1 MRRRGNPPSF
11 FLARE
16 FAWGAGNGL
25 QEGVRVKVRVA
36 IVGSTGYTG
45 HELVV
50 LLRFHPLAEL
60 VMLTSQSHVGQ
71 PISAVFPALRGV
83 CSLVCEALDV
93 ESLVQRSD
101 VVFVALPHKQSMEV
115 VPDLIR
121 AGKMVVDLSADFR
134 FRDVAVY
141 EEWYQPHTAKDL
153 LDEAVYGLPELYRD
167 KIRSARLV
175 GNPGCYPTGV
185 ILAAAP
191 LISAGVVALDSLIA
205 DCKSGVSGAGRA
217 PTLTTHYCEVN
228 EGFRAYSVGEHRHTP
243 EIEQE
248 LSALAGQAMR
258 IVFTPHLVPMSRGI
272 LTTLYGNLTR
282 ETTHEEIRAF
292 YDQMYG
298 GAPFVRILDKGQ
310 LPSTIHVRGTNY
322 CDIGWRLEPR
332 TGRII
337 VISAIDNLV
346 RGASGQAV
354 ANMNLMCG
362 FGEETGLGLRAW
374 QP

>member
-1 MRRRGNPPSF
+1 MGEFVEGAANRRQ
-11 FLARE
+11 A
-16 FAWGAGNGL
+16 GAK
-25 QEGVRVKVRVA
+25 VKVRVA
-36 IVGSTGYTG
+36 VVGSTGYTG
-45 HELVV
+45 YELVV
-50 LLRFHPLAEL
+50 LLHSHPLAEL
-60 VMLTSQSHVGQ
+60 VMLTSQSYVGQ

-83 CSLVCEALDV
+83 CSLVCEALEV
-93 ESLVQRSD
+93 ESLVRRVD
-101 VVFVALPHKQSMEV
+101 VIFVALPHKQSMEI
-115 VPDLIR
+115 VPGLIR
-121 AGKMVVDLSADFR
+121 AGKKVVDLSADFR
-134 FRDVAVY
+134 FRNVAVY
-141 EEWYQPHTAKDL
+141 EEWYQSHTAKDL
-153 LDEAVYGLPELYRD
+153 LNEAVYGLPELYRD
-167 KIRSARLV
+167 TIRNARLV

-191 LISAGVVALDSLIA
+191 LVAHGLVALDSLIA

-228 EGFRAYSVGEHRHTP
+228 DGFRAYSVGEHRHTP

-248 LSALAGQAMR
+248 LSALAGRALR
-258 IVFTPHLVPMSRGI
+258 LVFTPHLVPMSRGI
-272 LTTLYGNLTR
+272 LTTLYGNLVR
-282 ETTHEEIRAF
+282 ETTDEEVTAL
-292 YDQMYG
+292 YEKMYG

-337 VISAIDNLV
+337 VITAIDNLV
-346 RGASGQAV
+346 RGAAGQAI

-362 FGEETGLGLRAW
+362 FAEEIGLNLRAW

>member
-1 MRRRGNPPSF
+1 M
-11 FLARE
+11 
-16 FAWGAGNGL
+16 
-25 QEGVRVKVRVA
+25 KVRVA
-36 IVGSTGYTG
+36 VVGSTGYTG
-45 HELVV
+45 YELVT
-50 LLRFHPLAEL
+50 LLRCHPRAD
-60 VMLTSQSHVGQ
+60 VAVLTSQSYVGQ
-71 PISAVFPALRGV
+71 PISGVFPALRGI

-93 ESLVQRSD
+93 QSLVERAD
-101 VVFVALPHKQSMEV
+101 VIFVALPHKQSMEV
-115 VPDLIR
+115 VPGLIR
-121 AGKMVVDLSADFR
+121 AERKVVDLSADFR

-141 EEWYQPHTAKDL
+141 EEWYQSHTAKDL
-153 LDEAVYGLPELYRD
+153 VNEAVYGLPELYRD
-167 KIRSARLV
+167 KIRNARLV

-191 LISAGVVALDSLIA
+191 LVGHGLVGLDSLIA
-205 DCKSGVSGAGRA
+205 DCKSGVTGAGRA

-228 EGFRAYSVGEHRHTP
+228 EDFRAYSVGEHRHTP

-248 LSALAGQAMR
+248 LSALAGRPMR

-272 LTTLYGNLTR
+272 LTTLYGNLVR
-282 ETTHEEIRAF
+282 ETTHEEIRGL
-292 YDQMYG
+292 YEKMYG
-298 GAPFVRILDKGQ
+298 GSPFVRIFDKGQ

-362 FGEETGLGLRAW
+362 FAEETGLNLRVW

>member
-1 MRRRGNPPSF
+1 MWRRGEPPPF
-11 FLARE
+11 FLVGEFVEGAANGCRE
-16 FAWGAGNGL
+16 GAK
-25 QEGVRVKVRVA
+25 VKVRVA
-36 IVGSTGYTG
+36 VVGSTGYTG
-45 HELVV
+45 YELVV
-50 LLRFHPLAEL
+50 LLHSHPLAEL
-60 VMLTSQSHVGQ
+60 VMLTSQSYVGQ

-93 ESLVQRSD
+93 ESLVERAD
-101 VVFVALPHKQSMEV
+101 VIFVALPHKQSMEV

-134 FRDVAVY
+134 FRNVAVY
-141 EEWYQPHTAKDL
+141 EEWYQPHTAKGL
-153 LDEAVYGLPELYRD
+153 VDEAVYGLPELYRD
-167 KIRSARLV
+167 KIGNARLV

-191 LISAGVVALDSLIA
+191 LVSHGLVAFDSLIA

-248 LSALAGQAMR
+248 LSALAGRAMR

-272 LTTLYGNLTR
+272 LTTLYGNLVR
-282 ETTHEEIRAF
+282 ETTNEEIRAL
-292 YDQMYG
+292 YEQMYG

-322 CDIGWRLEPR
+322 CDIGWRIEPR

-362 FGEETGLGLRAW
+362 FAEEAGLSLRAW